1 MNKKKDTSFTYNL
14 SYYSNNKLPCSQ
26 GKGQKDKVM
35 MNMKKINA
43 ILNKI
48 CEVSELS
55 RFEIIVGQGVG
66 TQFGV
71 KVEEA
76 AEGKFVE
83 IKLYYECEI
92 PGDILHRT
100 QEMIYRSFVID
111 SDRVLYRF
119 VSSDGD
125 DTYYLP

>member
-1 MNKKKDTSFTYNL
+1 MNL
-14 SYYSNNKLPCSQ
+14 
-26 GKGQKDKVM
+26 
-35 MNMKKINA
+35 KKINA

-71 KVEEA
+71 KVEECD
-76 AEGKFVE
+76 GGDFVE
-83 IKLYYECEI
+83 IKLYYECEV
-92 PGDILHRT
+92 PGDILGRT

-125 DTYYLP
+125 DTYYLPGNFGGFTAVEAMYIVNIMNLVEEGDN

>member
-1 MNKKKDTSFTYNL
+1 
-14 SYYSNNKLPCSQ
+14 
-26 GKGQKDKVM
+26 M
-35 MNMKKINA
+35 MNLKKINA

-71 KVEEA
+71 KVEECD
-76 AEGKFVE
+76 GGDFVE
-83 IKLYYECEI
+83 IKLYYECEV
-92 PGDILHRT
+92 PGDILGRT

-125 DTYYLP
+125 DTYYLPGNFGGFTAVEAMYIVNIMNLIEEGDN

>member
-1 MNKKKDTSFTYNL
+1 
-14 SYYSNNKLPCSQ
+14 
-26 GKGQKDKVM
+26 M
-35 MNMKKINA
+35 MNVIKIKE
-43 ILNKI
+43 ILNKVLEI
-48 CEVSELS
+48 SELS

-125 DTYYLP
+125 DTYYLPGNFGGFTAVEAMYIVNIMNLVEGGDE